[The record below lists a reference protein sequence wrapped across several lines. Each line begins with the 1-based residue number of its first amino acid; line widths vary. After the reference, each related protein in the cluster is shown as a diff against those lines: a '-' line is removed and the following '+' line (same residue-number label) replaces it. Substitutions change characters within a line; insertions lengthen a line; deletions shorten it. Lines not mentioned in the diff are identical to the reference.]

1 MFSMKTCTASLK
13 NTRKKTILLVL
24 VVSMLSTVLMGAMYD
39 SQRKS
44 VNIMVFDDFSGVDKV
59 ETVSTRQSTVK
70 GLLQEQNIV
79 LEETDS
85 VSPALDGAITDR
97 CNVIIRKGRSINLE
111 YDGTYV
117 VAAATTKRVADVLAL
132 AGIEVNPQDI
142 VTPSL
147 DSNIKAG
154 DTIKIVRVT
163 REESV
168 TTQRI
173 PFSEVKVEDNNLYVG
188 ETLVRQEGADGVK
201 EVITATVYHDGEKVS
216 ENEVTEKVITPATD
230 KIIAVGTKQRVNTH
244 KGFSYKKKITVNA
257 TAYEPYNCGGD
268 GRGITASGI
277 KAQFGVVAVD
287 PRVIPLGT
295 KLYIESTDDG
305 ASWTYG
311 YAIAADTGGAIKG
324 NKIDLCYNT
333 RGECIQFGRRSAN
346 VYVLN

>member
-13 NTRKKTILLVL
+13 NTRKKAILLVL

-44 VNIMVFDDFSGVDKV
+44 VNIMVFDDFSGVDMV
-59 ETVSTRQSTVK
+59 ETVSTRQSTVE
-70 GLLQEQNIV
+70 GLLKEKKIV
-79 LEETDS
+79 LSEKDS
-85 VSPALDGAITDR
+85 ITPALDETISDR
-97 CNVIIRKGRSINLE
+97 CNVIIRKGRSVNLE
-111 YDGTYV
+111 YDGVY
-117 VAAATTKRVADVLAL
+117 VAAATTSKKVSDFLAA
-132 AGIEVNPQDI
+132 AGIEVNPADI

-147 DSNIKAG
+147 DSNLKEG

-163 REESV
+163 KEENV
-168 TTQRI
+168 TTERI
-173 PFSEVKVEDNNLYVG
+173 PFSEVKVEDNNLYAG
-188 ETLVRQEGADGVK
+188 ETAVRQEGADGVK
-201 EVITATVYHDGEKVS
+201 EVITTTVYHDGVMVS

-230 KIIAVGTKQRVNTH
+230 KIIAVGTKPKANTH
-244 KGFSYKKKITVNA
+244 KGFTYKRKITVNA
-257 TAYEPYNCGGD
+257 TAYEPFNCGGD

-277 KAQFGVVAVD
+277 RAQFGVVAVD

>member
-1 MFSMKTCTASLK
+1 MFSMKACTASLK
-13 NTRKKTILLVL
+13 NTRKRTILLVL

-44 VNIMVFDDFSGVDKV
+44 VNIMVFDDFSGVNMV
-59 ETVSTRQSTVK
+59 ETVSTRQSTVE
-70 GLLQEQNIV
+70 GLLKEQNMV
-79 LEETDS
+79 LTEKDS
-85 VSPALDGAITDR
+85 VTPALDEAISDR

-111 YDGTYV
+111 YDGMYV
-117 VAAATTKRVADVLAL
+117 TAATTSKKVSDFLSL
-132 AGIEVNPQDI
+132 AGIEVNPADI

-147 DSNIKAG
+147 DSNLKEG

-163 REESV
+163 KEDSV
-168 TTQRI
+168 TTERI

-188 ETLVRQEGADGVK
+188 ETAIRQEGADGVK
-201 EVITATVYHDGEKVS
+201 EVITSTVYHDGVMVS
-216 ENEVTEKVITPATD
+216 DKEITEKVITPATD
-230 KIIAVGTKQRVNTH
+230 KIIAVGTKPKVNTH
-244 KGFSYKKKITVNA
+244 KGFTYKRKITVNA
-257 TAYEPYNCGGD
+257 SAYEPYNCGGD